1 MDGGSVD
8 GDDVR
13 EVNVIELACDIS
25 IFKIKLSLFRYMK
38 ETWRDRKVMGADLW
52 FRIHQLMMGFAVFAT
67 ILSFFIIV
75 GDKGFLPYSHEQLK

>member
-1 MDGGSVD
+1 
-8 GDDVR
+8 
-13 EVNVIELACDIS
+13 
-25 IFKIKLSLFRYMK
+25 MK